1 MAYGVAKSETQRL
14 RSEAL
19 DYLRCISLA
28 KAWDPRRAKAK
39 RDKAGSRA
47 RKNRTKDQKTEQK
60 LDDQK
65 GGKVQ
70 RPLDTLMAVS
80 GGTLCFT
87 CALLEVDGE
96 KLAVSVSA

>member
-1 MAYGVAKSETQRL
+1 MEGP
-14 RSEAL
+14 
-19 DYLRCISLA
+19 
-28 KAWDPRRAKAK
+28 KAPAK

-70 RPLDTLMAVS
+70 RPLDTLMAVIWRYPV
-80 GGTLCFT
+80 
-87 CALLEVDGE
+87 LLPLPYMDGE